1 MTERND
7 QNSEHVPVRRR
18 DLRARGFFDQNAPGQ
33 QSEDAAQAQDAPA
46 REPRNAEPTQ
56 QTRQPQS
63 QAQRPEQ
70 VQAQPQPQPQPEP
83 KPKPQ
88 PESQPQPSPAA
99 PSPTP
104 AEPATGMLP
113 QPVAAHDERPGVFE
127 EVPTTPRHKHR
138 KRNQAIVFGIVLV
151 LFVTGI
157 FLFAPR
163 VMDMFGLGKPTDFPG
178 PGTET
183 VTFSIKEGEASRS
196 IANNLQQQGI
206 VASSDAFLKTLDE
219 TANGRAIQPGDFEM
233 RKEMSNAG
241 AVEALLSEAAR
252 VTYIPLDAG
261 LRVGESLQRIADGAH
276 VDISELEA
284 LNKDP
289 QQFGLPAQAKSLEGY
304 LWPGEYRF
312 DEGTSAKDIIQTLV
326 DKTKEELTKLG
337 VTDPAEQYRTLTF
350 ASIVQAEGNQTDYA
364 RIAGALTNRLK
375 GDNPETGGRI
385 ESDATVIYGLDR
397 RSLNVT
403 AEEKADTSNPYNTFA
418 MTGLPVGPI
427 DTPGLDALK
436 AAINPEQNDY
446 YYWVT
451 VNLDTGETLFAR
463 TYQEHLANVDKYQQW
478 CAANAGRCE

>member
-33 QSEDAAQAQDAPA
+33 QAEEGAQAQDAPA

-70 VQAQPQPQPQPEP
+70 DQAQPQPQPE
-83 KPKPQ
+83 PKPQ

-206 VASSDAFLKTLDE
+206 VANSDAFLKTLDE

-276 VDISELEA
+276 PSRR
-284 LNKDP
+284 
-289 QQFGLPAQAKSLEGY
+289 QH
-304 LWPGEYRF
+304 
-312 DEGTSAKDIIQTLV
+312 
-326 DKTKEELTKLG
+326 
-337 VTDPAEQYRTLTF
+337 
-350 ASIVQAEGNQTDYA
+350 VQALDNEHVGSSDDGFGPRNNVINQ
-364 RIAGALTNRLK
+364 
-375 GDNPETGGRI
+375 
-385 ESDATVIYGLDR
+385 
-397 RSLNVT
+397 
-403 AEEKADTSNPYNTFA
+403 
-418 MTGLPVGPI
+418 M
-427 DTPGLDALK
+427 
-436 AAINPEQNDY
+436 
-446 YYWVT
+446 
-451 VNLDTGETLFAR
+451 
-463 TYQEHLANVDKYQQW
+463 
-478 CAANAGRCE
+478 